1 MDHQSVTISTL
12 FASYWWVLLA
22 VLLLVGYK
30 LVLKLFGII
39 IIPEDKI
46 GLVTKKFV
54 LFGKNKTLP
63 NGRIV
68 ATNGE
73 AGMQAQTLA
82 PGIHFF
88 KWIWQYQIEKTD
100 FTVIGPGTIGLI
112 MSIDGQQIPVG
123 QILGNRVECDNFQ
136 DAVLFLTQG
145 GMKGRQ
151 SAIITAGSYRINTYL
166 FEVKSEQMTTI
177 HENKVG
183 IVTTLDGQ
191 PLPEGHIAGKMLEGH
206 NNFQDPDAF
215 LKSFGNRGLQ
225 PQVILAGSY
234 NINSW
239 FASVEEIAMTEVP
252 IGNVAVVISY
262 IGEDGQDLT
271 GEQFKHGNIVSK
283 GQKGVWKDILNPGKY
298 PINTYTMKVAIVPT
312 TNLVL
317 NWATG
322 RNEAH
327 NLDEKLSTITVRSKD
342 GFTFNLDVSQIIHIP
357 ATEAAMVIARFG
369 SVENLVSQVLEPTI
383 GNYFRNSAQNY
394 DVIEFLKNRQDRQAS
409 AKDQIKKVL
418 DTYNVNAIDTLIGDI
433 NPPEELM
440 KTLTARKIATEMTET
455 YTVEM
460 QAQKTREKLEEQ
472 TAIAN
477 MQAKVVESNQNV
489 IIAEKHAD
497 AAIKTAEGAAK
508 SVKLNAEAEAE
519 RIKVTGEAEATKI
532 LAIGT
537 SQAEAYEKQVKAMG
551 QDNFAKFKITEA
563 IGDKKIKVMPEMLVM
578 GSGGNGGNG
587 MIDALIGFDMLKNM
601 KKDNEVLTTVTEE
614 KPEKSVVVEPKPE
627 KIDMDKPYQQK
638 TTVVTEVEGPQP
650 EAPVVEEQPDKVFKD
665 QDSRRRR

>member
-1 MDHQSVTISTL
+1 MNSVLSLLAT
-12 FASYWWVLLA
+12 YWWVLLTIF
-22 VLLLVGYK
+22 LLFGYK

-63 NGRIV
+63 NGRII
-68 ATNGE
+68 ATEGE

-88 KWIWQYQIEKTD
+88 KWIWQYQIEKTN
-100 FTVIGPGTIGLI
+100 FTIIEPGNIGLI

-123 QILGNRVECDNFQ
+123 QILGNRVECDNYQ
-136 DAVLFLTQG
+136 DAVMFLSQG

-166 FEVKSEQMTTI
+166 FEVKSELMTTVK
-177 HENKVG
+177 ENKVG
-183 IVTTLDGQ
+183 VITTLDGL

-215 LKSFGNRGLQ
+215 LKNNGNRGLQ

-239 FASVEEIAMTEVP
+239 FATVEQIAMTEVE
-252 IGNVAVVISY
+252 IGHVGVVISY
-262 IGEDGQDLT
+262 IGEDGEDVT
-271 GEQFKHGNIVSK
+271 GDKFKHGNIVVK
-283 GQKGVWKDILNPGKY
+283 GQKGVWRDILNPGKY
-298 PINTYTMKVAIVPT
+298 PINTYTMKVESVPT

-322 RNEAH
+322 RNESH
-327 NLDEKLSTITVRSKD
+327 NLDAKLSTITVRSKD

-357 ATEAAMVIARFG
+357 ANEAAMVIARFG
-369 SVENLVSQVLEPTI
+369 SVQNLVSQVLEPTI
-383 GNYFRNSAQNY
+383 GNYFRNSAQDY
-394 DVIEFLKNRQDRQAS
+394 DVIQFLKDRKTKQES
-409 AKDQIKKVL
+409 AKQHIQDVL
-418 DTYNVNAIDTLIGDI
+418 NNYNVNAVDTLIGDI
-433 NPPEELM
+433 TPPEELM
-440 KTLTARKIATEMTET
+440 KTLTDRKIATEMTET

-460 QAQKTREKLEEQ
+460 EAQKTREKLEQQ

-477 MQAKVVESNQNV
+477 MQAKVVEASQNV
-489 IIAEKHAD
+489 EIAQKHAD

-519 RIKVTGEAEATKI
+519 RIKLTGEAEATKI

-563 IGDKKIKVMPEMLVM
+563 IGDKKIKVMPEMLIM
-578 GSGGNGGNG
+578 GNEGGGANGPIN
-587 MIDALIGFDMLKNM
+587 ALLGFEMLKNM
-601 KKDNEVLTTVTEE
+601 KSDKEVTKVIAEGELPKTPLVEIQAEKKVITETQT
-614 KPEKSVVVEPKPE
+614 EPKVGDDPE
-627 KIDMDKPYQQK
+627 RPIQDRETRDKN
-638 TTVVTEVEGPQP
+638 
-650 EAPVVEEQPDKVFKD
+650 FKKN
-665 QDSRRRR
+665 R

>member
-68 ATNGE
+68 ATEGE

-88 KWIWQYQIEKTD
+88 KWIWQYQIEKKD
-100 FTVIGPGTIGLI
+100 FTVIEPGNIGLI

-136 DAVLFLTQG
+136 DAVLFLTKG

-166 FEVKSEQMTTI
+166 FEVKSEPMTTI
-177 HENKVG
+177 KENKVG

-191 PLPEGHIAGKMLEGH
+191 PLPESHIAGKMLEGH

-215 LKSFGNRGLQ
+215 LTSKGNRGLQ

-283 GQKGVWKDILNPGKY
+283 GQKGVWKDVLNPGKY

-327 NLDEKLSTITVRSKD
+327 NLDQKLSTITVRSKD

-409 AKDQIKKVL
+409 AKDQIKQVL

-460 QAQKTREKLEEQ
+460 EAQKTREKLEEQ

-477 MQAKVVESNQNV
+477 MQSKVVESNQNV

-532 LAIGT
+532 LAIGKA
-537 SQAEAYEKQVKAMG
+537 QAQAYEEQVNAMG

-563 IGDKKIKVMPEMLVM
+563 IGDKHIKVMPEMLVM

-601 KKDNEVLTTVTEE
+601 KKDKEVLTTVTEE
-614 KPEKSVVVEPKPE
+614 KTEKPIVVEPKLE
-627 KIDMDKPYQQK
+627 KIDMDKPDQQEII
-638 TTVVTEVEGPQP
+638 VTEPQP
-650 EAPVVEEQPDKVFKD
+650 EKTVVEEQPGNRSKY
-665 QDSRRRR
+665 QDNKRRR